1 MNKKKILLY
10 AHYYYPDV
18 ASTGQLL
25 TELAE
30 ELATEFEVTVI
41 CVVPSYSGKIDLAYK
56 QEKYFYEKINGVS
69 IIRVRVPEFTKT
81 EKVSRIKNILAYFF
95 GAIIATIRLPKQD
108 IVFTISQPPI
118 LGGLLGVIG
127 KFLKKGKLIYN
138 IQDFNPEQTRAVKY
152 SKNTVVLNFAQS
164 LDKLSTK
171 YADQVVLVGR
181 DMVGTLQ
188 ERFKD
193 ENTPSYVLINNWIDE
208 QTVIPL
214 PDTHPR
220 VVAFKQHYHLE
231 NKFIISYSGN
241 IGLYYDLE
249 NIMSIIKKFNDNESI
264 RFVFIGEGTVKEKLQ
279 DIVEKEQ
286 LTNVR
291 FIPYQDKEN
300 LVYSLNAADAHW
312 VVNAKGVKGISVPSK
327 VYGVMAVGKP
337 ILGILEKESEARIII
352 EQADCGYVVE
362 PGDYQAVENMLRAI
376 LQNKAAFK
384 EKGIKGRLY
393 LEKHFSKDTSIKKY
407 KIMIDELIQNKSLL
421 DKGGRE

>member
-41 CVVPSYSGKIDLAYK
+41 CVVPSYSGKIDSAYK

-95 GAIIATIRLPKQD
+95 GAITATMRLPKQD

-152 SKNTVVLNFAQS
+152 SKNTIILNFAQS

-181 DMVGTLQ
+181 DMEKTLQ
-188 ERFKD
+188 KRFKKG
-193 ENTPSYVLINNWIDE
+193 NAPSYVLINNWIDE

-220 VVAFKQHYHLE
+220 VAAFKLQYHLE

-249 NIMSIIKKFNDNESI
+249 KIMFVIKKFKDEENLL
-264 RFVFIGEGTVKEKLQ
+264 FTFIGEGTMKEKLL
-279 DIVEKEQ
+279 DIVKEEH
-286 LTNVR
+286 LTNVV
-291 FIPYQDKEN
+291 FIPYQDKED

-362 PGDYQAVENMLRAI
+362 SGDYQAVEDMLRSV

-384 EKGIKGRLY
+384 EKGMKGRLY
-393 LEKHFSKDTSIKKY
+393 LENHFSKGASIKKY
-407 KIMIDELIQNKSLL
+407 KRMIDELV
-421 DKGGRE
+421 